1 MANPASRDIG
11 LPMKKYREYIG
22 WGAIVVAA
30 LSFIP
35 VPLPAL
41 PPMLSAPMLM
51 LLPGVGPVLMLLVPM
66 LLFAA
71 GIGLVRGWDGGRKLF
86 VVWAVIGGLAAIAGL
101 TYIPMAAAV
110 DLAVIAVSLVVVLW
124 GDWRRLLPKG

>member
-1 MANPASRDIG
+1 MTARIQEF
-11 LPMKKYREYIG
+11 RHFVG

-30 LSFIP
+30 LSFLRLP
-35 VPLPAL
+35 FLPAL

-51 LLPGVGPVLMLLVPM
+51 LLPGVGPVLMMLVPM

-71 GIGLVRGWDGGRKLF
+71 GIGLVKGWDGGRKLF

-101 TYIPMAAAV
+101 SYIPVAATV
-110 DLAVIAVSLVVVLW
+110 DLAVIGVSLVVVLW

>member
-1 MANPASRDIG
+1 
-11 LPMKKYREYIG
+11 MKEYREYIG

-51 LLPGVGPVLMLLVPM
+51 LLPGVGPVGQPWPPEASWTETLPALIH
-66 LLFAA
+66 
-71 GIGLVRGWDGGRKLF
+71 GI
-86 VVWAVIGGLAAIAGL
+86 IARR
-101 TYIPMAAAV
+101 
-110 DLAVIAVSLVVVLW
+110 SLPTFSIRC
-124 GDWRRLLPKG
+124 WRPSASRR